1 MSKQIKISEVLSLLE
16 DGLTRP
22 EIAETLDI
30 SMADCRRLFQN
41 EKLKGKKPKKQMDF
55 ELIDDTVENM
65 EVDFSEVGETVE
77 DVREELEEISNS
89 SNDEAVDEDTIE
101 NVTAEPVKKMW
112 AN

>member
-89 SNDEAVDEDTIE
+89 SNDEAVDEDTDTLKE
-101 NVTAEPVKKMW
+101 EPVKKMW